1 MFDNESESQQE
12 SRHGK
17 LHDKLFHVLDVKKC
31 EANQEEYSYR
41 CMITCDQNMRCHTI
55 EKVND
60 IY

>member
-41 CMITCDQNMRCHTI
+41 CI
-55 EKVND
+55 
-60 IY
+60 